1 MIFDFNNAVAIPE
14 NLKTKLR
21 DVSRE
26 EFMKGLA
33 SMAVDTMIEIPDT
46 YYKYATVR
54 GRVSHVNK
62 WLEGTKSEKIL
73 RTTREGCSAGTI
85 VKCERRKGAVLSEEE

>member
-1 MIFDFNNAVAIPE
+1 MSFDFNNAVALPE
-14 NLKTKLR
+14 HLKTKMR
-21 DVSRE
+21 DVTRE

-33 SMAVDTMIEIPDT
+33 SMKVDTMIEIPDT

-62 WLEGTKSEKIL
+62 WLKGTKSGRVL

-85 VKCERRKGAVLSEEE
+85 VKCERREGAVLDGEE